1 MATASRSCTDMR
13 IIKIMVAIASRS
25 CTYNKII
32 MDQNENTLDT
42 LEQENVETENNDSI
56 QAPEEIDEQETQ
68 LLPQKGTS
76 SEEKPIIS
84 LQNINIYQRKILI
97 LPQIS
102 MTINKGEFVYLIGK
116 TGSGKSSILKTLIA
130 EVPAEGDEAYINGF
144 DLLNLKKKEIPKLRK
159 SLGMVFQ
166 DYQLLSDMTVLE
178 NLMFVLRATRWKDR
192 NAMEKRCE
200 EVLQLVGLATKDFR
214 YPHQLSGGE
223 QQRVCIARALL
234 NKPEILLADEPTGNL
249 DPITSEEI
257 FKIFHDIN
265 KNNGTTVLMATHNFG
280 MIDKFASRTIC
291 IENNKLIDTGL

>member
-1 MATASRSCTDMR
+1 
-13 IIKIMVAIASRS
+13 
-25 CTYNKII
+25 
-32 MDQNENTLDT
+32 MDQDNNALELQAQENEMSVNETPT
-42 LEQENVETENNDSI
+42 TTENVETVATSTPKDMVKT
-56 QAPEEIDEQETQ
+56 ET
-68 LLPQKGTS
+68 
-76 SEEKPIIS
+76 PIIS
-84 LQNINIYQRKILI
+84 LKNINIYQKNILI

-102 MTINKGEFVYLIGK
+102 MSVRKGEFVYLIGK

-144 DLLNLKKKEIPKLRK
+144 NLLKLKKREIPQLRK

-178 NLMFVLRATRWKDR
+178 NLMYVLRATRWKDKI
-192 NAMEKRCE
+192 AMGNRCE
-200 EVLQLVGLATKDFR
+200 EVLGLVGLATKDFR

-234 NKPEILLADEPTGNL
+234 NKPDILLADEPTGNL

-265 KNNGTTVLMATHNFG
+265 KNSGTTVVMATHNFS
-280 MIDKFASRTIC
+280 MIDKFASRTLC
-291 IENNKLIDTGL
+291 IENGKLIDSVL